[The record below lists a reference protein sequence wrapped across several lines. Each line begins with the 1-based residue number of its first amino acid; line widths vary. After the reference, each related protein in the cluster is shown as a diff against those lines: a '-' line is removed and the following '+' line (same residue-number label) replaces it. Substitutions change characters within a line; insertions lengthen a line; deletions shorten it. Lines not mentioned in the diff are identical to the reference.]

1 MLTQAM
7 ITRQVHYKHI
17 PLIDRGFDYFDRAH
31 SLETVLQDT
40 ESATMCHSMIGE
52 GE

>member
-17 PLIDRGFDYFDRAH
+17 PLIDRGFDIFEQIGG
-31 SLETVLQDT
+31 LETVLQDS
-40 ESATMCHSMIGE
+40 EAATMCHNAVGKKE
-52 GE
+52 